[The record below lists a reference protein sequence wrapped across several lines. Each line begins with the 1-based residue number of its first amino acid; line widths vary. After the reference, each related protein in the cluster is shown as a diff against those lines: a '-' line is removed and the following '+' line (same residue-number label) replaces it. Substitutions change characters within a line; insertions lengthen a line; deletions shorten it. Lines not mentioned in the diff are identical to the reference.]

1 MLRPNRDF
9 KIAHV
14 VKSEFLDGPDPS
26 FPLLFQ
32 VYEYWNSIRGDRVGP
47 RVGEFRIERLPPE
60 IIPSVAVIDIV
71 GDPPDHYYRFFGTG
85 MVEIAGQDLTGRRY
99 YADNISGYG
108 FVNAELLPIMAER
121 RAPVWTRVQWVSENG
136 REMTTISVRL
146 PLSEDGESVTGA
158 VTANRFEKTG
168 LNDA

>member
-1 MLRPNRDF
+1 MGQTGNLHIPAGQAVSDVMGGGLTVNGGV
-9 KIAHV
+9 H
-14 VKSEFLDGPDPS
+14 GQDP
-26 FPLLFQ
+26 LA
-32 VYEYWNSIRGDRVGP
+32 P
-47 RVGEFRIERLPPE
+47 R
-60 IIPSVAVIDIV
+60 AV